1 LEKGVRPRKKEWHS
15 VAEWAIISPVAK
27 LVLNNVPIFAGL
39 NDRAMQIFL
48 EQAKQI
54 VVPAGEV
61 IAREGETNDSMFLI
75 EAGEVSIIKK
85 FGTPNPVK
93 LAALGPG
100 ECFGEMCILETQPRS
115 ATAQAVGQATVVSV
129 GTSAFFQLYQK
140 APEQYCIVLLNLARD
155 LSRRLRRLGEAFA
168 ARD

>member
-1 LEKGVRPRKKEWHS
+1 
-15 VAEWAIISPVAK
+15 
-27 LVLNNVPIFAGL
+27 
-39 NDRAMQIFL
+39 MQIFL
-48 EQAKQI
+48 EKAREMT
-54 VVPAGEV
+54 VPAGEV

-75 EAGEVSIIKK
+75 ETGEVSIIKR
-85 FGTPNPVK
+85 FGAANPVT
-93 LAALGPG
+93 LATLGPG

-129 GTSAFFQLYQK
+129 ATAAFFQLYQK

-155 LSRRLRRLGEAFA
+155 LSRRLRRLGEAYA